1 MPVMNEDTAKLLK
14 ECNAGCK
21 SATNSMEQVQPY
33 ITDEKLKSTIDEY
46 NDKHIKIGDECHQ
59 MLNEVNE
66 EEKDPKVMAKAYSW
80 VSTEVKLMMNN
91 NSHEIANIMIDG
103 CNMGIKSVSEYINKY
118 KAASEE
124 SVNLAKNLV
133 KMEQEFMD
141 DMLVYM

>member
-1 MPVMNEDTAKLLK
+1 
-14 ECNAGCK
+14 
-21 SATNSMEQVQPY
+21 MEQVQPY